1 MLTKALSRTGNLL
14 ASVNNF
20 LTKMIIRFAQI
31 AREEVRVMFINLF
44 DEGKDVCVWIDAF
57 KQKSNSLLERYG
69 NGAAQH
75 YQYENEICTY
85 LWLRYP
91 DKYYIYKL
99 MEIKAVSNELESD
112 YMFKKGAYADN
123 IRDFLAF
130 YNEICAE
137 LQQDEEL
144 KDMLASQI
152 TGACYPELR
161 ALTMDV
167 GFLSL
172 GS

>member
-1 MLTKALSRTGNLL
+1 MLSDELGRKCGGFCSNAYKGFVTDRKSSGVGEQF
-14 ASVNNF
+14 SS
-20 LTKMIIRFAQI
+20 KMIIRFARI
-31 AREEVRVMFINLF
+31 AREEVRSMFINLF
-44 DEGKDVCVWIDAF
+44 DEGKDVYEWIDAF

-99 MEIKAVSNELESD
+99 MEIKTMSNELESD

-123 IRDFLAF
+123 IRNFLAF

-144 KDMLASQI
+144 KDMFA
-152 TGACYPELR
+152 
-161 ALTMDV
+161 
-167 GFLSL
+167 
-172 GS
+172 